1 MSFYSF
7 FVYSILLSKDL
18 KVFKIDDIMLKVFV
32 IYERYFKMIKRKVFI
47 MKKIFTQR
55 LFCYML
61 VALFLTIIAIFVLQT
76 VVSQNNNVTISQ
88 NKLEDVKA
96 KLANNELNIEQLTE
110 NLSQDNLAKTRAF
123 ADMLAV
129 DPSIFGDM
137 NRLNKIKDR
146 LMVNEL
152 HIIDENGIITSSTID
167 AYIGFDMKSGEQ
179 SNAFMVIV
187 DDPTIEIV
195 QEPQVNVAEGIVMQ
209 YIGVARTDAKGFV
222 QVGVRPEVLEKMLT
236 GTEISVVLKD
246 IDFGEKG
253 YIYAI
258 DKESGLILAHRNS
271 NLIGTSAVNAG
282 FPTNLL
288 GKGKAVIDGTS
299 GYYVAEEYNSQVIGT
314 FMPSSEYYA
323 GRLNQTVVVSLS
335 MLIIFGVLLL
345 MINRMVDN
353 KIVQGINRISN
364 SMSKIAGGDFEITV
378 NEQDNPEFSMLSD
391 SINKMVDSIRQSMK
405 ENEHLMAQQKQDME
419 HNQALI
425 QNVKSACKDL
435 NQVSG
440 ETLEN
445 ADHIFNGTGEQ
456 EKAVDDLKQTMNQ
469 LTQELNNSVDV
480 STIVT
485 EQTENTSDK
494 ILQTQSSMQVL
505 KESMQKISDM
515 SMEIEKIIGEI
526 NSIAQQTN
534 MLSLNASIEA
544 ARAGDMGK
552 GFAVVATQVGE
563 LAARSSQA
571 AKETNVL
578 IMNSIK
584 AVEQGRE
591 ITDQTVEAFGVVVEN
606 IKKTDQDVE
615 KIASM
620 VKQNVDIVSHAV
632 SQIER
637 ISNVVESNVQISH
650 NTKQVSSNMADITG
664 KLLEIVE

>member
-152 HIIDENGIITSSTID
+152 HIIDENGIITSSTIPS
-167 AYIGFDMKSGEQ
+167 YIGFDMKSGEQ

-187 DDPTIEIV
+187 KDPSIEIA
-195 QEPQVNVAEGIVMQ
+195 QEPQVNVAEGVVMQ
-209 YIGVARTDAKGFV
+209 YIGVARTDAKGLV
-222 QVGVRPEVLEKMLT
+222 QVGVRPEVLEKTLA

-246 IDFGEKG
+246 IDFGENG

-258 DKESGLILAHRNS
+258 DVNSGTLLAHRNS
-271 NLIGTSAVNAG
+271 SLIGTSAADAG
-282 FPTNLL
+282 FPSTFT
-288 GKGKAVIDGTS
+288 GKGKAVVDGVK
-299 GYYVAEEYNSQVIGT
+299 GYYMAEEYEGQIIGT

-323 GRLNQTVVVSLS
+323 GRFNQTIVVSLS
-335 MLIIFGVLLL
+335 MVIIFGILLL
-345 MINRMVDN
+345 MINRMVDS
-353 KIVQGINRISN
+353 KIVQGINRISD
-364 SMSKIAGGDFEITV
+364 SMSKIAGGNFKVTI
-378 NEQDNPEFSMLSD
+378 NEQGNPEFKMLSD
-391 SINKMVDSIRQSMK
+391 NINKMVEGICQNIK
-405 ENEHLMAQQKQDME
+405 ENEQLIEKQNQDME
-419 HNQALI
+419 QNQRLI
-425 QNVKSACKDL
+425 QNVKDACMEL

-440 ETLEN
+440 ETLVN
-445 ADHIFNGTGEQ
+445 ADNIFNGTGEQ
-456 EKAVDDLKQTMNQ
+456 EKAVEDLKHTMNQ
-469 LTQELNNSVDV
+469 LTQELNNSVNVTMDV
-480 STIVT
+480 TTSTGK
-485 EQTENTSDK
+485 TSDE
-494 ILQTQSSMQVL
+494 ILQTQSRMELL
-505 KESMQKISDM
+505 KDSMQKISDM
-515 SMEIEKIIGEI
+515 SKAIETIIGEI

-563 LAARSSQA
+563 LAARSAQA
-571 AKETNVL
+571 AKETNEL
-578 IMNSIK
+578 IMNSIR
-584 AVEQGRE
+584 AVESGRK
-591 ITDQTVEAFGVVVEN
+591 ITDQTAEAFGIVVEN
-606 IKKTDQDVE
+606 IEKTDHDIE
-615 KIASM
+615 EIANM
-620 VKQNVDIVSHAV
+620 VRENVNIVSHAV

-637 ISNVVESNVQISH
+637 ISNVVEENVQISH
-650 NTKQVSSNMADITG
+650 STKQASSNMADITG
-664 KLLEIVE
+664 KLLQMVE

>member
-1 MSFYSF
+1 
-7 FVYSILLSKDL
+7 
-18 KVFKIDDIMLKVFV
+18 
-32 IYERYFKMIKRKVFI
+32 
-47 MKKIFTQR
+47 
-55 LFCYML
+55 ML
-61 VALFLTIIAIFVLQT
+61 VALL
-76 VVSQNNNVTISQ
+76 VTISAIFILQ
-88 NKLEDVKA
+88 TFVSQASNTSASLNKLAEVKE
-96 KLANNELNIEQLTE
+96 KLINNEENIEQLTK
-110 NLSQDNLAKTRAF
+110 NLSEDNLAKTRAF
-123 ADMLAV
+123 ADMLAI
-129 DPSIFGDM
+129 DKSIYGNKEKLD
-137 NRLNKIKDR
+137 KIKDR

-335 MLIIFGVLLL
+335 MLIIFVVLLL

-435 NQVSG
+435 NQVSR